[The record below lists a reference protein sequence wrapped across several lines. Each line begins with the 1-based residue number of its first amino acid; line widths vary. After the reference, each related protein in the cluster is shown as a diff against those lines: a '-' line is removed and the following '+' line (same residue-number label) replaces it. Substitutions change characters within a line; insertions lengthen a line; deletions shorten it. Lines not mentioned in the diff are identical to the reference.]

1 MAQARVDQAQTPSPP
16 QPLTVEAYM
25 ALPDKRAEV
34 VNGEVMVMS
43 PQGYQSVEIGQ
54 ALLFS
59 WEAHLRGKKMGKAFI
74 EMPYV
79 LDADDRTNWVK
90 GARVP
95 DVSLVALDRLE
106 AHIARYGKK
115 GPIRLA
121 PDIAVEIVS
130 PTDDF
135 SDVMLKVAD
144 YLRYGVRL
152 VILIDPQTRQV
163 HVFSPDHPDGR
174 ILREADTLSGAPVL
188 PDWSIPIAELLD
200 PAVE

>member
-1 MAQARVDQAQTPSPP
+1 MAQAAVDHVKTTSPP
-16 QPLTVEAYM
+16 QPLTVDAYM
-25 ALPDKRAEV
+25 ALPDKRAEI
-34 VNGEVMVMS
+34 VNGEVVVMS
-43 PQGYQSVEIGQ
+43 PQGFQSVELAQ
-54 ALLFS
+54 VQLFS
-59 WEAHLRGKKMGKAFI
+59 WDAHIRGRKLGKAFVEI
-74 EMPYV
+74 PYI
-79 LDADDRTNWVK
+79 LDADDRTDWVK

-95 DVSLVALDRLE
+95 DVSFVLLDRLE
-106 AHIARYGKK
+106 AHIARYGKR

-121 PDIAVEIVS
+121 PDIAAEIVS

-163 HVFSPDHPDGR
+163 HVFSPDNPNGQ
-174 ILREADTLSGAPVL
+174 ILREMDTLTGAPVL

-200 PAVE
+200 PPLG

>member
-1 MAQARVDQAQTPSPP
+1 VAQTHIDHVQTPSKP
-16 QPLTVEAYM
+16 QPLTVDAYM
-25 ALPDKRAEV
+25 ALPDKRAEI
-34 VNGEVMVMS
+34 VNGEVVIMS
-43 PQGYQSVEIGQ
+43 PQAYQSVEIAQ
-54 ALLFS
+54 TLFLS
-59 WEAHLRGKKMGKAFI
+59 WEAHYRGRKLGKAFI
-74 EMPYV
+74 EIPYV
-79 LDADDRTNWVK
+79 LDADDRTDWVK

-95 DVSLVALDRLE
+95 DVSFVRLDRLE
-106 AHIARYGKK
+106 AHIARFGKR

-144 YLRYGVRL
+144 YLRYGVQL

-163 HVFSPDHPDGR
+163 HVFSPEQPDGR
-174 ILREADTLSGAPVL
+174 ILRETDTLSGAPVL

-200 PAVE
+200 PPLT